1 MQLGLP
7 DDQRLIVDSFG
18 AMFAAES
25 DRERVRSAKDA
36 GFDKALWSSLA
47 RMGAFSLRVPTEC
60 GGSEASLFDAVLVLE
75 TAGSHLATG
84 PLAGA
89 IVAARLLAATDSNFS
104 LLNRAM
110 DGSALVTFVP
120 QPLAADTESVLFEGG
135 AHADAAIFQRGNQLE
150 LVLRPTEVESVRDL
164 GSGGFG
170 RWPVSAESPADSK
183 VLARGT
189 QASQLAAE
197 GVAEWR
203 LLTAAALVGLGR
215 RALHMA
221 AEYASERVQFDRPI
235 ATFQGIAHPLANAV
249 TEIEGARLLVWDAVW
264 RASREQLDAAA
275 TFAMAFAWAAEAA
288 TRATASALHTFGG
301 YGLTLEYDVQLYH
314 RRAKAWSGA
323 AGDPQA
329 MYLDIAEELWGDGQ
343 GSFPAAGDVPIDF
356 SLGPNAEGFRE
367 RVQEFLTQN
376 PPADYGMGVRQGWD
390 GHRPEF
396 HRALAQANL
405 AFASWP
411 TEYGGLDKDPYEMTA
426 MLEELYKSGVSLHPL
441 ANARMV
447 GETLL
452 KFASPELLD
461 EVMPRICGGEALISL
476 GYTEPE
482 AGSDLA
488 AAKTRAVSD
497 GDQWVI
503 NGQKMFT
510 SGADISDYVFLLTR
524 TDPDAKKHRGLTMF
538 LVPLD
543 SPGIEVRPIH
553 TLSDEKTNATFY
565 SEVRV
570 ADRYRIGE
578 VNGGMGVIGYALEI
592 EHGGGGLGLFAH
604 AHADAVDAAVDWA
617 TTGRS
622 NAPPPMTD
630 PLVRIRLARAATQ
643 AHISSLFNLLSLW
656 RGAEGL
662 PNRGEGPMSKLFSAE
677 AYIEDSADLIDL
689 AAPESL
695 ISPGSP
701 GALSDG
707 ELEYAYRLS
716 TATSIYGGSSE
727 IMRSMI
733 AESVLGMPRSRS

>member
-7 DDQRLIVDSFG
+7 DDQRLIIDSFDD
-18 AMFAAES
+18 MFAAEA
-25 DRERVRSAKDA
+25 DRDRIRISENT
-36 GFDKALWSSLA
+36 GFDKNLWNALA
-47 RMGAFSLRVPTEC
+47 RMGTFSLRVPIEN
-60 GGSEASLFDAVLVLE
+60 GGSEASLFDAVLILDS
-75 TAGSHLATG
+75 AGAHLATG

-89 IVAARLLAATDSNFS
+89 IVSARILAETGGDADLL
-104 LLNRAM
+104 RGAM
-110 DGSALVTFVP
+110 DGSALVTFAP
-120 QPLAADTESVLFEGG
+120 QPIPAKAESILFEGG
-135 AHADAAIFQRGNQLE
+135 AHADAVIAQRGTQM
-150 LVLRPTEVESVRDL
+150 VVILRPDEVETARDL
-164 GSGGFG
+164 GAGGFG
-170 RWPVSAESPADSK
+170 RWSIPTSPM
-183 VLARGT
+183 VLASGSRS
-189 QASQLAAE
+189 SQLAAE
-197 GVAEWR
+197 SVAEWR

-221 AEYASERVQFDRPI
+221 SDYASERVQFDRPI
-235 ATFQGIAHPLANAV
+235 ATFQGIAHPLANAI

-264 RASREQLDAAA
+264 RASRKDQNAAPI
-275 TFAMAFAWAAEAA
+275 AMAFAWAAEAA
-288 TRATASALHTFGG
+288 TRATATALHTFGG

-323 AGDPQA
+323 TGDPQA
-329 MYLDIAEELWGDGQ
+329 VYLDVAEDLWGNVSGAIPKT
-343 GSFPAAGDVPIDF
+343 GEVPVDF
-356 SLGPNAEGFRE
+356 SLGHQAEEFRA
-367 RVQEFLTQN
+367 RVQEFLAQN
-376 PPADYGMGVRQGWD
+376 PSARSGRGSRQGWD
-390 GHRPEF
+390 GHQPEF
-396 HRALAQANL
+396 HRSLAQANL

-411 TEYGGLDKDPYEMTA
+411 AEFGGLDKDPYEMTA
-426 MLEELYKSGVSLHPL
+426 MLEELYQAGVSLHPI

-461 EVMPRICGGEALISL
+461 EVLPRICRGEALICL

-488 AAKTRAVSD
+488 AAKTRAVRD
-497 GDQWVI
+497 GDKWVI

-510 SGADISDYVFLLTR
+510 SGADICEYVFLLTR

-543 SPGIEVRPIH
+543 TPGIEVRPIH

-565 SEVRV
+565 SDVRV
-570 ADRYRIGE
+570 PDQYRIGE

-604 AHADAVDAAVDWA
+604 AHADAVEAAVGWA
-617 TTGRS
+617 RTECPT
-622 NAPPPMTD
+622 APPPMAD
-630 PLVRIRLARAATQ
+630 PLVRIRLARAATR
-643 AHISSLFNLLSLW
+643 AHISSLFNLQSLW

-677 AYIEDSADLIDL
+677 TYIEDSADLLDL

-695 ISPGSP
+695 ISSGSP

-707 ELEYAYRLS
+707 ELEFAYRLS